1 MERGKQIL
9 EPARFTKGVAKR
21 WKENEKRSNRE
32 KQEPLVVTEERP
44 GTGISLLPP
53 PLPPL
58 AAKQSVKA
66 RFLYYRRLIGFLKVK
81 CTSASSLPL
90 PLPLNPRDEDVGR
103 AEDDAGRRER
113 SRTWRGEKVARLA

>member
-9 EPARFTKGVAKR
+9 EPARFTKGVA
-21 WKENEKRSNRE
+21 KENEKRSNRE

-44 GTGISLLPP
+44 GTGIPLLPP

-81 CTSASSLPL
+81 CTSASSPSPSPSPL
-90 PLPLNPRDEDVGR
+90 TPVTRVWDAQR
-103 AEDDAGRRER
+103 TTRDDASARV
-113 SRTWRGEKVARLA
+113 RGEAKR